1 MSKKQTQ
8 ETIEER
14 DHRWDTHIGKVEKR
28 VSSTRPVTSMG
39 DASAKLAEGR
49 ASSEGAKTML
59 TNAVIQLIV
68 VASQIFEEFEAIE
81 PVRRFLSRVHNASYN
96 KAYHAMNVRLKKMKE
111 NFAEDPDYYPDPTLR
126 ADGESHK
133 EDAQWRGEATR
144 NIRNQR
150 PAYEWFL
157 GALDADSKATLQWAV
172 PRKSSGN
179 FVKGIPEPNQK
190 ATLAERVTNWQL
202 IFEKYL
208 LALEDDKQ
216 STVYVGSDPDAEPR
230 LYYPMPKGAKIEKD
244 EGGDDYFHLVLQK
257 DQGEKK
263 QTKLLREQWT
273 LKRYHDYL
281 QEFAYMPGY
290 LSVLGKF
297 WDSSVENELPD
308 ESEIGKC
315 KIEKPIS
322 N

>member
-1 MSKKQTQ
+1 MSKKQKQ
-8 ETIEER
+8 ETIEEQS
-14 DHRWDTHIGKVEKR
+14 HRWDKHISLVEKR
-28 VSSTRPVTSMG
+28 TASRTNVATMG

-49 ASSEGAKTML
+49 ASSEGAKNDL

-68 VASQIFEEFEAIE
+68 VASQIFEEFGAIE

-111 NFAEDPDYYPDPTLR
+111 NFFEDPDYYPDPTLR

-133 EDAQWRGEATR
+133 EDGQWRGEATR

-157 GALDADSKATLQWAV
+157 GALHADSKATLQWAV
-172 PRKSSGN
+172 PRRSSGN
-179 FVKGIPEPNQK
+179 LVEGVPDTYQT
-190 ATLAERVTNWQL
+190 ASLAERVTNWKL
-202 IFEKYL
+202 TFEKYL
-208 LALEDDKQ
+208 LGLENQ
-216 STVYVGSDPDAEPR
+216 SMVYVGSDPNAEPR
-230 LYYPMPKGAKIEKD
+230 LYYPMPKGAKIDKDD
-244 EGGDDYFHLVLQK
+244 EGNEYYHLVLQK

>member
-28 VSSTRPVTSMG
+28 VASTRSVTSMG
-39 DASAKLAEGR
+39 DASAQLAEGR
-49 ASSEGAKTML
+49 ASSEGAKTIL

-68 VASQIFEEFEAIE
+68 VASQIFEELGAIE

-111 NFAEDPDYYPDPTLR
+111 NFAEDPDHYPDPTVR

-157 GALDADSKATLQWAV
+157 GALDVDPTPTLQWAV
-172 PRKSSGN
+172 PRRSSGN
-179 FVKGIPEPNQK
+179 LVEGIPDTYQT
-190 ATLAERVTNWQL
+190 ASLAERVTNWQL
-202 IFEKYL
+202 IFEKHL
-208 LALEDDKQ
+208 LGLEDDKQ
-216 STVYVGSDPDAEPR
+216 STVYVGSDPNAEPR

-244 EGGDDYFHLVLQK
+244 DEDNEYFHLVLQK

-263 QTKLLREQWT
+263 QTKLLREKWT
-273 LKRYHDYL
+273 LKRYHNYL

-315 KIEKPIS
+315 KVEKPVT

>member
-14 DHRWDTHIGKVEKR
+14 DHRWDTHIGLVEKR
-28 VSSTRPVTSMG
+28 VASTRPVTSMG

-49 ASSEGAKTML
+49 ASSEGAKNDM

-68 VASQIFEEFEAIE
+68 VASQIFEEFGASE

-111 NFAEDPDYYPDPTLR
+111 KFAEDPDYYPDPTVR

-150 PAYEWFL
+150 PAYAWFL
-157 GALDADSKATLQWAV
+157 GALHADSKTALQWAV

-179 FVKGIPEPNQK
+179 LAKGIPDTYQTAP
-190 ATLAERVTNWQL
+190 LAERVSNWQV

-208 LALEDDKQ
+208 LALKDDKQ

-230 LYYPMPKGAKIEKD
+230 LYYPMPKGAKIEED
-244 EGGDDYFHLVLQK
+244 EGGDDYFHLVLEK

-263 QTKLLREQWT
+263 QTKLLREKWT
-273 LKRYHDYL
+273 LKRYHEYRMS
-281 QEFAYMPGY
+281 FAYMPGY

-297 WDSSVENELPD
+297 WDSAVENELPD
-308 ESEIGKC
+308 ESEIDKC
-315 KIEKPIS
+315 KVEKPIT